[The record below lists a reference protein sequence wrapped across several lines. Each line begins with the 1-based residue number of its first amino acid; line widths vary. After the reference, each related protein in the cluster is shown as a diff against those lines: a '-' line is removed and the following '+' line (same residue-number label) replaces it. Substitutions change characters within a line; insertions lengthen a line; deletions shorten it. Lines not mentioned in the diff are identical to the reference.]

1 MNTIKTISING
12 NVFALPDGMTAK
24 DVQALAGFL
33 CALSTLRQAY
43 NYDTSEYLYS
53 LADGVQVQVAERDL
67 IGKEEARTI
76 EKESRARYLA
86 KREAEKAA
94 EAGDLIARHV
104 AES

>member
-1 MNTIKTISING
+1 MNKVKTISING
-12 NVFALPDGMTAK
+12 NVFALPEGMTAK

-33 CALSTLRQAY
+33 CALSTLRHDY

-53 LADGVQVQVAERDL
+53 MADGVQVQVAERDL

-76 EKESRARYLA
+76 EAESRARYKA
-86 KREAEKAA
+86 KRAA
-94 EAGDLIARHV
+94 EEA

>member
-1 MNTIKTISING
+1 MNKVKTISING
-12 NVFALPDGMTAK
+12 NVFALPICITAK

-33 CALSTLRQAY
+33 CALSTLRQDY

-76 EKESRARYLA
+76 EAESRARYKA
-86 KREAEKAA
+86 KRAA
-94 EAGDLIARHV
+94 EEA

>member
-1 MNTIKTISING
+1 MTKVKTISING

-33 CALSTLRQAY
+33 CALSTLRQDY

-67 IGKEEARTI
+67 IGKEEAKTI
-76 EKESRARYLA
+76 EAESRARYKA
-86 KREAEKAA
+86 KRAA
-94 EAGDLIARHV
+94 EEA

>member
-1 MNTIKTISING
+1 MTKVKTLSING
-12 NVFALPDGMTAK
+12 NVFALPEGMTAK

-33 CALSTLRQAY
+33 CALSTLRHDY

-53 LADGVQVQVAERDL
+53 MADGVQVQVAERDL

-76 EKESRARYLA
+76 EAESRARYKA
-86 KREAEKAA
+86 KRAA
-94 EAGDLIARHV
+94 EEA

>member
-1 MNTIKTISING
+1 MTKVKTISING
-12 NVFALPDGMTAK
+12 NVFALPEGMTAK

-33 CALSTLRQAY
+33 CALSTLRHDY

-53 LADGVQVQVAERDL
+53 MADGVQVQVAERDL

-76 EKESRARYLA
+76 EAESRARYKA
-86 KREAEKAA
+86 KRAA
-94 EAGDLIARHV
+94 EEA